1 MRYAVV
7 DTGSNTIRLGI
18 YDYENGALKC
28 IYNKAVFA
36 NLASYIE
43 NNSLTQKGIEKAAE
57 ALLVHKKT
65 AEEYEC
71 VLRVFA
77 TAAIRN
83 AKNCYEICKS
93 IKELTN
99 IDIDVLTGEDE
110 ALLSFYGAVSDFPV
124 KDGVMADVG
133 GGSSEII
140 LFKNSSPISFC
151 SVPLGSLKAYKTFVS
166 GNVTTDEEAK
176 NIKNEVF
183 KYLTGH
189 KEFSNINTETLCIV
203 GGGVK
208 SASALCRELL
218 NTDFEKTKVLNE
230 ILKTIFKE
238 PEKAEDIIINIA
250 PERAKT
256 VSPAISIYSAISE
269 FFSCKNISISDLGI
283 KEGYILKK
291 LI

>member
-18 YDYENGALKC
+18 YDYENGTLKC

-43 NNSLTQKGIEKAAE
+43 NNSLTQDGIEKAAE
-57 ALLVHKKT
+57 ALLIHKKT
-65 AEEYEC
+65 AEEYGC
-71 VLRVFA
+71 ALSVFA

-83 AKNCYEICKS
+83 ARNCHEICKK

-140 LFKNSSPISFC
+140 LFKNGSPVSFC

-166 GNVTTDEEAK
+166 GNVTTETEAK
-176 NIKNEVF
+176 NIKDEVF
-183 KYLTGH
+183 KYLSGH
-189 KEFSNINTETLCIV
+189 EEFLSLDVKNLCIV

-208 SASALCRELL
+208 SASALCKKLL
-218 NTDFEKTKVLNE
+218 NTDFEKTMVLNE
-230 ILKTIFKE
+230 ILKIIFKD
-238 PEKAEDIIINIA
+238 PEKSEDIIVTIA

-256 VSPAISIYSAISE
+256 VSPAISIYSAVSD
-269 FFSCKNISISDLGI
+269 FFNCENIFISDLGI

-291 LI
+291 LV